1 MDLNLLKAFDALMS
15 ERNVTRAGDK
25 IGLTQPAMSQ
35 ALAKLRL
42 EFNDEL
48 FVRTS
53 RGMEPTSRAHEI
65 FVEVSAALAHIKNA
79 LSQAEIFSPGTTQRT
94 FVAGVA
100 EYAEIALVEGIIDA
114 FKSCAPGADVRL
126 VPISKSDFVSQLNA
140 QDIDVAI
147 GHLKDVPSHIDSRT
161 LYTEKLVAVAQ
172 KNHPKLSQQ
181 HILELPEYLSMT
193 HILVSPTGEK
203 RGAVDK
209 ELESRGLRRRIGLV
223 VATFLALP
231 LALRRSDYIASVPE
245 RTGQRLASLTDIQ
258 VLELPFSHV
267 VEVDMVWHK
276 RESNDAAQQWFRS
289 KLMEVASNGGRAD
302 DRGAGGSCPLA

>member
-1 MDLNLLKAFDALMS
+1 MDLNLLKAFDALMR

-25 IGLTQPAMSQ
+25 IGMTQPAMSQ
-35 ALAKLRL
+35 ALARLRL

-53 RGMEPTSRAHEI
+53 RGMEPTFRAHEI
-65 FVEVSAALAHIKNA
+65 FVEVSAALDHIQSA
-79 LSQAEIFSPGTTQRT
+79 LTKREIFSPQTTKRT

-100 EYAEIALVEGIIDA
+100 EYAEIALVEGIVESFIR
-114 FKSCAPGADVRL
+114 SAPDADVRL
-126 VPISKSDFVSQLNA
+126 VPTSKSDFVAQLEA

-147 GHLKDVPSHIDSRT
+147 GHLKELPTHIDSGA
-161 LYTEKLVAVAQ
+161 LYTEKLVAVAR
-172 KNHPKLSQQ
+172 KDHPKLSHQRL
-181 HILELPEYLSMT
+181 LELPEYLAMT

-209 ELESRGLRRRIGLV
+209 ELESRGLKRRIGLV

-231 LALRRSDYIASVPE
+231 LALRKSDYIASVPE
-245 RTGQRLASLTDIQ
+245 RTGKRLASLTDVQ
-258 VLELPFSHV
+258 VVDLPFSHI

-276 RESNDAAQQWFRS
+276 RESNDVAQKWFRS
-289 KLMEVASNGGRAD
+289 KLMEVASLGHSG
-302 DRGAGGSCPLA
+302 

>member
-1 MDLNLLKAFDALMS
+1 MDLNLLKAFDALMR

-25 IGLTQPAMSQ
+25 IGMTQPAMSQ

-53 RGMEPTSRAHEI
+53 RGMEPTSRAHDI
-65 FVEVSAALAHIKNA
+65 FVEVSAALDHIQNA
-79 LSQAEIFSPGTTQRT
+79 LTKAEVFVPRTTKRT

-100 EYAEIALVEGIIDA
+100 EYAEIALVEGIIESFISA
-114 FKSCAPGADVRL
+114 APGADVRL
-126 VPISKSDFVSQLNA
+126 VPTSKSDFVSQLDA

-147 GHLKDVPSHIDSRT
+147 GHLKDPPTHIDSRS
-161 LYTEKLVAVAQ
+161 LYTEKLVAVAR
-172 KNHPKLSQQ
+172 KGHPKLSLQPQ
-181 HILELPEYLSMT
+181 LELHDYLSMT

-209 ELESRGLRRRIGLV
+209 ELESRGLQRRIGLV

-231 LALRRSDYIASVPE
+231 LALRKSDYIASVPE
-245 RTGQRLASLTDIQ
+245 RTGRRLASLTDIQ
-258 VLELPFSHV
+258 IVDLPFSHV

-289 KLMEVASNGGRAD
+289 KLMEVASPRSSG
-302 DRGAGGSCPLA
+302 